1 MLVPLLD
8 WLAMIAIGLED
19 NNLASGER

>member
-19 NNLASGER
+19 DNLANGER

>member
-19 NNLASGER
+19 NNLANGES